1 MIVAEV
7 GVAWH
12 YSAEADSPEAA
23 LAQVKGDE
31 LREPWDDEGFYPVDA
46 PGRQVVRERGTTKV
60 LLSEPAEMHGL
71 RIIVRVNG
79 GTVEVVDVS
88 AGAGH
93 VAVEA
98 RDYDVPRDQA
108 PHDWEHDSGGQWPLD
123 SEGRYLRCVP
133 SQGCLGP

>member
-1 MIVAEV
+1 M
-7 GVAWH
+7 AWH

-31 LREPWDDEGFYPVDA
+31 LREPWDDEGFDPVDA
-46 PGRQVVRERGTTKV
+46 PGRWVARGRGTTKV
-60 LLSEPAEMHGL
+60 LLSEPVEMHEL

-79 GTVEVVDVS
+79 GTVEVVP

-93 VAVEA
+93 IVVEV

-108 PHDWEHDSGGQWPLD
+108 PHDCEHDGGGQWPVD
-123 SEGRYLRCVP
+123 SEGRYLRAVWNAA
-133 SQGCLGP
+133 SGAAFQVKDV